1 VRPLP
6 RSLRPAPAFR
16 LGAPCLLLSL
26 FLAACGAPVPDA
38 ALVAPAPT
46 VAAPAPTTATA
57 VPSADP
63 VSGAAANVMRSAYEA
78 STRTPPTTAAPAP
91 GTGTRSPGAG
101 GGQAGAGTSGS
112 GATGPV
118 GRLMGAKVTFYAA
131 YDNDPAGS
139 TQIAYP
145 SVHSEAG
152 GTGTFADP
160 VTMAS
165 DADQIAPGTRIYYP
179 PLRRYFVMEDQC
191 ASCLGSG
198 SFWID
203 LYAGGATDSGVE
215 DCEAALTPGGNV
227 TIEIDPPAGRAVDT
241 TPLYSNGR
249 CIAG

>member
-1 VRPLP
+1 
-6 RSLRPAPAFR
+6 
-16 LGAPCLLLSL
+16 
-26 FLAACGAPVPDA
+26 
-38 ALVAPAPT
+38 
-46 VAAPAPTTATA
+46 
-57 VPSADP
+57 
-63 VSGAAANVMRSAYEA
+63 MRAAYEA
-78 STRTPPTTAAPAP
+78 SGRVPTTTAAPAP
-91 GTGTRSPGAG
+91 SSRSSGTAGQTGTGQSG
-101 GGQAGAGTSGS
+101 GGAAGPAGRSMS
-112 GATGPV
+112 
-118 GRLMGAKVTFYAA
+118 AKITFYAA

-165 DADQIAPGTRIYYP
+165 DADQISPGTRIYYP
-179 PLRRYFVMEDQC
+179 PLRKYFVMEDQC

-203 LYAGGATDSGVE
+203 LYTGGATDSGVL

>member
-6 RSLRPAPAFR
+6 RSLRSAPAFR

-26 FLAACGAPVPDA
+26 LLAACGAPVPDA

-46 VAAPAPTTATA
+46 VAAPAPTTAPA
-57 VPSADP
+57 VPSADLVP
-63 VSGAAANVMRSAYEA
+63 GAAANVLRSAYEA
-78 STRTPPTTAAPAP
+78 STRPPATTAAPAP
-91 GTGTRSPGAG
+91 VTGTRSPGAG
-101 GGQAGAGTSGS
+101 GGQ
-112 GATGPV
+112 GATGPA
-118 GRLMGAKVTFYAA
+118 GRSMSAKITFYAA

-179 PLRRYFVMEDQC
+179 PLRKYFVMEDQC

-203 LYAGGATDSGVE
+203 LYTGGATDAGVE